1 VVLILGPVNCWIL
14 LGLFHGW
21 FDVEVE
27 VNPGTYTTLMRGC
40 PGLN

>member
-1 VVLILGPVNCWIL
+1 MVLILGPVDCWIL

-27 VNPGTYTTLMRGC
+27 VNPGTYTHARYMTGSM
-40 PGLN
+40 